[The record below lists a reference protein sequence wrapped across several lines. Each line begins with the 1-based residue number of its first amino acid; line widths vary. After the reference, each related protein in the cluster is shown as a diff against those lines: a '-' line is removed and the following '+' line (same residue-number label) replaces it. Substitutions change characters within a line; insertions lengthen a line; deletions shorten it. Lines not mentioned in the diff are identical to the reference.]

1 MQPANSPIVV
11 RMTSTTDVLIGVTTA
26 ATAGEVVFGAAIAI
40 ACMMIAVWAISLVMR
55 DASIVDIAWGSG
67 FVLVAWV
74 SYWLSDGNS
83 TRSLLLTVL
92 TTIWGLRLAF
102 YLAKRNLGH
111 GEDFRYQSMRRKH
124 GDRFAIVS
132 LYTVFGL
139 QGLLMFIVSLPVQL
153 GQVREEPGFG
163 IIGVVGVLVWGVGI
177 YFEAVGDAQLARFKR
192 NPANKGLIMDQG
204 LWRYTRH
211 PNYFGDS
218 CVWWGLGL
226 IAAESSLGIYGLIGP
241 VVMTFL
247 LVKVSGAAMLDRAM
261 LKRKPGY
268 ENYVATTSGFIPRP
282 PRR

>member
-1 MQPANSPIVV
+1 
-11 RMTSTTDVLIGVTTA
+11 MTSTTDVLIGVTTA
-26 ATAGEVVFGAAIAI
+26 ATASEVVLGAAIAI

-163 IIGVVGVLVWGVGI
+163 IVGVLGVLVWGVGI

-204 LWRYTRH
+204 LWRLTRH

-218 CVWWGLGL
+218 CGWWGLGL
-226 IAAESSLGIYGLIGP
+226 IAAESSLGIYGVIGP
-241 VVMTFL
+241 AVMTFL

-268 ENYVATTSGFIPRP
+268 ENYVATTSGFIPRR